1 MTAEKLANAILKK
14 CDIYYGDALISK
26 EAIIE
31 KYLSFLPIHWY
42 QRSERS
48 ILLFIQDLCA
58 LMLFPLLPS
67 LWGVYPIICLQMTV
81 LSLLYR

>member
-31 KYLSFLPIHWY
+31 KYLSFFADSLV
-42 QRSERS
+42 SKERS

-67 LWGVYPIICLQMTV
+67 LWVVCPITCLQMTI

>member
-31 KYLSFLPIHWY
+31 KYLSFFADSSKPLIH
-42 QRSERS
+42 
-48 ILLFIQDLCA
+48 
-58 LMLFPLLPS
+58 LMFANWRRAAVWEAFMS
-67 LWGVYPIICLQMTV
+67 RCLKLNM
-81 LSLLYR
+81 